1 MELERQNMSYHRQME
16 YLNKSMQVLIDQV
29 EPDRAAILK
38 KEKRKVLKKIQTQA
52 DIDHIQI

>member
-1 MELERQNMSYHRQME
+1 MELERLNMSYHRQME

-29 EPDRAAILK
+29 EPERAVILK

-52 DIDHIQI
+52 DIDHV